1 MMPAILLK
9 KMVMGNFDKGY
20 VDSEIADSIDFMVT
34 SVSWYPLKRSIS
46 VKKSGSIFIQIETFI
61 SKQCLFMKYYTE
73 QALKAYP

>member
-34 SVSWYPLKRSIS
+34 SVSWYPLERSIS
-46 VKKSGSIFIQIETFI
+46 VKKKKS
-61 SKQCLFMKYYTE
+61 
-73 QALKAYP
+73 

>member
-34 SVSWYPLKRSIS
+34 SVSSYSND
-46 VKKSGSIFIQIETFI
+46 
-61 SKQCLFMKYYTE
+61 
-73 QALKAYP
+73 

>member
-34 SVSWYPLKRSIS
+34 SVSSYSNDWS
-46 VKKSGSIFIQIETFI
+46 VSKEKIIGSSIFFQVITFI
-61 SKQCLFMKYYTE
+61 MK
-73 QALKAYP
+73 